1 MQLISKFATRLA
13 ATTLSLM
20 ICIRWQDEGL
30 SMRRN
35 AWLFVVVERRLR
47 ERQDFMTN
55 LSVSLGTLQGWMG
68 TLHSSCQI
76 AWLLEPSRQ
85 PPRRQTVGLS
95 QHDI

>member
-35 AWLFVVVERRLR
+35 AW
-47 ERQDFMTN
+47 